1 MMKTIGENA
10 VAMRTEIRDKEN
22 ELSSKDEQIE
32 RLQECISTMWEQ
44 ALPGRRSCESAPL
57 QTFAHVPDLRVSCVP
72 ASCRPP
78 QSVTSVSHRG
88 LGAPLQMKTMRPAKF
103 GEQTGVGG
111 IERLINRLTGAR
123 GTGLPAS
130 TSAPGLGSLLPHLHR
145 GLGGWCCRDG
155 TAHALLQLVAR
166 IPDGALP

>member
-123 GTGLPAS
+123 GTGAPRFHIRTGTGLAS
-130 TSAPGLGSLLPHLHR
+130 ATSAPGT
-145 GLGGWCCRDG
+145 GGVVLQGRDCSRAASTG
-155 TAHALLQLVAR
+155 GAHT
-166 IPDGALP
+166 